1 MRLTAS
7 VSFAAAMAC
16 VCALASDAGAQPR
29 SRQDRLPTLAAL
41 QDAPGASPRASLL
54 YAMHCMGCHGGDGQ
68 GVAGKIPPL
77 NQMVQFTRLPE
88 GRIYLT
94 RVPGASNSS
103 LSDDELAD
111 VLNWALIYF
120 SPKASA
126 GTWRPYTAAEVAA
139 TRRPSLS
146 EVKAARSALVRELA
160 KSGPAPDERY

>member
-1 MRLTAS
+1 MRLTAR
-7 VSFAAAMAC
+7 VTFAAALACAC
-16 VCALASDAGAQPR
+16 VLAPVARAETA
-29 SRQDRLPTLAAL
+29 RQQERLPTLAAL
-41 QDAPGASPRASLL
+41 QQAPGSSPRASLL
-54 YAMHCMGCHGGDGQ
+54 YATHCMGCHGGDGQ

-77 NQMVQFTRLPE
+77 NQIVHFMRLPE
-88 GRIYLT
+88 GRIFLT

-103 LSDDELAD
+103 LSDAELAD

-126 GTWRPYTAAEVAA
+126 GTWRPYTAEEVAA

-146 EVKAARSALVRELA
+146 EVQATRSALVRELA